1 MTSDMEPI
9 SREQMA
15 GMCESAIDREKNSA
29 AQRIIGTIYSQAHNA
44 AMTGKKKYI
53 HIQEGIIGR
62 ISFLESPRNIL
73 FESVHEYIITELS
86 RLFPGCK
93 IEYVERRPG
102 SDDCIFDRRRV
113 PVAKPNSDGI
123 DRAII
128 VDWS

>member
-9 SREQMA
+9 SRDQMA
-15 GMCESAIDREKNSA
+15 GMCESAIEQEKNSA
-29 AQRIIGTIYSQAHNA
+29 AQRIISTIYSQARIT
-44 AMTGKKKYI
+44 AMSGKKKYI
-53 HIQEGIIGR
+53 HIQKGRSVGR
-62 ISFLESPRNIL
+62 ISFLEPPCDIS
-73 FESVHEYIITELS
+73 FESVCDYIMTELR

-93 IEYVERRPG
+93 IEYVERHPT
-102 SDDCIFDRRRV
+102 DIFDGRSR